1 MKPLFFLTILCLP
14 FIGNTQNKLV
24 GIGQWRGHYD
34 NHSVQQV
41 VKGDVLYAASP
52 YQIIGMDANMH
63 KTWIDKTTGLHESA
77 IQQLTWDPILNQLI
91 IGYTNSNI
99 DILKGDQVFNL
110 NAIQLTNLYSNKK
123 INSIQVKQN
132 WAFVATNF
140 GIVIIDLLKHE
151 IKDTWYPNNNQQAAL
166 TYNIAI
172 AKDSIYAIT
181 ENGLWC
187 SPYQN
192 NWILPNAWKNQTS
205 YNGYGL
211 KNIIVQN
218 DKLYA
223 YNQHDVY
230 QIPSTTPITSFTN
243 ATIFKIDSSTKG
255 LNISIQYASKKGAV
269 VNLNNNGT
277 LTTLVD
283 STQLISPLETALT
296 EAQLWIADS
305 SQGLFLVDKQKQW
318 IPLGGPK
325 ATITGQMSTN
335 ANQLIAPF
343 GNTNSGYAVLNEDGW
358 TNFSQI
364 SNLNLPIIN
373 ASGISKLD
381 ESYWLST
388 NTGIL
393 HIFKDS
399 NKVESFVPNQQK
411 GTYQSMQLDQNN
423 AVWVL
428 QDQQGIVRQVNNNW
442 NSIPIPNNLFNNGL
456 SQFVLNH
463 QGQAW
468 VIAPINQGIYVYQ
481 SKDIFNTETWKQLTT
496 QSANGNLPSMHVT
509 SVASDL
515 SGSIWVGT
523 DNGIG
528 ILNCGDVTNS
538 PCNAYLP
545 IVSNNGFNGYLFQRE
560 IVHCI
565 AVDGANRKWIG
576 TNNGAWL
583 LSEDGLEMIAH
594 FTKENS
600 PLPSDTVLQISIVPT
615 SGEVFFNTVNQLVSY
630 RGTATEGK
638 QTQSKIQIFPN
649 PIPPS
654 YNGTVAIRGL
664 IENAL
669 VKITDLTGK
678 LLFQTQALGGQ
689 AIWNGRTYEGKKIA
703 TGIYLVFVRDLAGNE
718 NSVGKIVI
726 ADGY

>member
-1 MKPLFFLTILCLP
+1 MKPLFFLSILCLP
-14 FIGNTQNKLV
+14 FIGNTQNKLG

-52 YQIIGMDANMH
+52 YQIIGIDANMH
-63 KTWIDKTTGLHESA
+63 KTWIDKTTGLHEST

-110 NAIQLTNLYSNKK
+110 NAIQLTNLYPDKK

-151 IKDTWYPNNNQQAAL
+151 IKDTWYPNNNQQAVP

-172 AKDSIYAIT
+172 VKDSIYAIT

-205 YNGYGL
+205 YNAYGL
-211 KNIIVQN
+211 KNIVVQN
-218 DKLYA
+218 DKLNA
-223 YNQHDVY
+223 YNQHEVY
-230 QIPSTTPITSFTN
+230 QIPSTTPIASFTN
-243 ATIFKIDSSTKG
+243 ATILKIDSSTKG
-255 LNISIQYASKKGAV
+255 LNISIQYASKKGAI
-269 VNLNNNGT
+269 VNLSNNGT
-277 LTTLVD
+277 VSTLVD
-283 STQLISPLETALT
+283 STQLISPLETVLT
-296 EAQLWIADS
+296 GTQLWIADS
-305 SQGLFLVDKQKQW
+305 SQGLLLVDKQKEW

-325 ATITGQMSTN
+325 ATITGLMSTN
-335 ANQLIAPF
+335 ANQLIAPY

-358 TNFSQI
+358 THFSQI
-364 SNLNLPIIN
+364 SNSNLPIIN

-381 ESYWLST
+381 DSYWLST

-393 HIFKDS
+393 HVFNDS
-399 NKVESFVPNQQK
+399 NKLAYFIPNQQK
-411 GTYQSMQLDQNN
+411 GTYQSIQLDQNN
-423 AVWVL
+423 AVWAL

-442 NSIPIPNNLFNNGL
+442 SSIPLPNNLFNNGL
-456 SQFVLNH
+456 SKFALNH

-468 VIAPINQGIYVYQ
+468 VIAPNNQGIYVYQ
-481 SKDIFNTETWKQLTT
+481 SKDIFTTETWKQLTT
-496 QSANGNLPSMHVT
+496 QSTNGNLPSMHVT
-509 SVASDL
+509 SIATDL
-515 SGSIWVGT
+515 AGSIWVGT

-565 AVDGANRKWIG
+565 AVDGANKKWIG

-600 PLPSDTVLQISIVPT
+600 PLPTDTVLQISIVPA
-615 SGEVFFNTVNQLVSY
+615 SGEVFFNTTNQLVSY

-689 AIWNGRTYEGKKIA
+689 AIWNGRTYEGKKVA